1 MTSKIEENTSF
12 ARSYNRIQ
20 VASVASIKVGYRYQA
35 SNKQEPNNFG
45 HQTMSGFKIDW
56 YIKDQNGFRVS
67 NPKAKQQKQTWE
79 EATNVPA
86 QRNEDFQKI
95 VLLAAS
101 KLLHN
106 EPNQNIINNAIS
118 TKIDSL
124 KSKGLDR
131 MKCENEQMLDG
142 DFGQFIQALRKDHP
156 VAGKD
161 TNISQEDI
169 STGIVLYMIGI
180 HCHKETTKLGEF
192 LLQLAKEESLP
203 TFILATVNTLQS
215 GQLTA
220 FNKRGLGRIYQVL
233 DDIFGFHL
241 GRILLATSTLNQL
254 KTIQDQDLPFFNQ
267 SDQSVQKCLSGVSCK
282 AVFDPIG
289 GRIC

>member
-1 MTSKIEENTSF
+1 
-12 ARSYNRIQ
+12 
-20 VASVASIKVGYRYQA
+20 
-35 SNKQEPNNFG
+35 
-45 HQTMSGFKIDW
+45 MSGFKIDW

-86 QRNEDFQKI
+86 QQNEDFQKI

-241 GRILLATSTLNQL
+241 GKILLATSTLNQL

-282 AVFDPIG
+282 AVFGPIE
-289 GRIC
+289 GRIYQQFVIDDS